1 MSISVFS
8 ASRSGF
14 AAMALVLALPLSLGA
29 ASAAAEALESQFSY
43 LIVETDAE
51 GAEQLVAR
59 TSVKPGETIH
69 YQLQHT
75 NTTEDAMSGLVIA
88 APVPQG
94 VTISLGS
101 ETTSVPAVFEV
112 QAELDPENE
121 GLEWSTLPA
130 TRVVI
135 EADGTTREEPL
146 PEADIAA
153 VRWSYSEPLDPGAV
167 GLNAYRVRVN

>member
-1 MSISVFS
+1 
-8 ASRSGF
+8 
-14 AAMALVLALPLSLGA
+14 
-29 ASAAAEALESQFSY
+29 
-43 LIVETDAE
+43 
-51 GAEQLVAR
+51 
-59 TSVKPGETIH
+59 
-69 YQLQHT
+69 
-75 NTTEDAMSGLVIA
+75 MSGLVIA